1 MEGLVMNFWH
11 GCRVLLTGHTGFKGS
26 WLSLWLE
33 ELGAIVCGVALNP
46 PTDPSLFDEAR
57 VAQGVRSEIVDILN
71 LERLKSIVREFRPE
85 IVFHM
90 AAQALVRESYEDPV
104 GTYAT
109 NVIGTVNLL
118 ESSRGC
124 DSIRA
129 IVVITSDK
137 CYKNEEWVWPYR
149 ESDQLGGYDPYSNS
163 KACAELVVSSY
174 RNSFFPPA
182 HYSHHGVAIATA
194 RAGNVIGGGDWAKDR
209 LIPDIMRAF
218 AAKETVKIRRP
229 DAVRP
234 WQHVLEPL
242 SGYLRLAERL
252 FTGGVEYGG
261 AWNFGP
267 ENTDAQTV
275 RWIVDRLAEEWGEN
289 GRWQVDTE
297 ESPHEAQTLKLDW
310 SKAANSLD
318 WRPILPLATAL
329 RLTAEWYRRRNLN
342 EDPRALTLEQLRFYV
357 QESEHQ
363 RIH

>member
-1 MEGLVMNFWH
+1 MEGLVMSFWH
-11 GCRVLLTGHTGFKGS
+11 GRRVLVTGHTGFKGS

-33 ELGAIVCGVALNP
+33 ELGAIVCGVALIP

-57 VAQGVRSEIVDILN
+57 VAQGIRSEIADILN

-85 IVFHM
+85 VVFHL
-90 AAQALVRESYEDPV
+90 AAQALVRDSYDDPV

-118 ESSRGC
+118 ESARGC

-129 IVVITSDK
+129 IVVVTSDK

-182 HYSHHGVAIATA
+182 QYKQHGVALASA

-242 SGYLRLAERL
+242 SGYLSLAEKL
-252 FTGGVEYGG
+252 FTGGVEFGSE
-261 AWNFGP
+261 WNFGP

-275 RWIVDRLAEEWGEN
+275 RWIVERLAEEWGED
-289 GRWQVDTE
+289 GRWRVDTN

-310 SKAANSLD
+310 SKAANALD

-329 RLTAEWYRRRNLN
+329 RLTAEWYRRRSLN
-342 EDPRALTLEQLRFYV
+342 EDPRALTLEQLRFYL
-357 QESEHQ
+357 QESERK